1 MCVIHTY
8 IHTYIHSYIHTTY
21 IHTYYIQVDVDANK
35 KTAQACKI
43 SSMPTFQFYKQGKK
57 VHEFSGADAKQ
68 IRDGVEKHQVKP
80 VDPPAQPL
88 VVVVGGGVGGGENQ
102 PAGDPGAEGA
112 AGERKKQATEVFQP
126 GDLVRLKDGL
136 IGSTLM
142 ISERHTYN
150 GSCSTRCLGSA
161 SLGRVGVIFGACK
174 RGEPIKVASVY
185 TSSKVL
191 YRVVLYSKYIRALTF
206 ENLLKSPLYC
216 RFI

>member
-1 MCVIHTY
+1 MHTY
-8 IHTYIHSYIHTTY
+8 N
-21 IHTYYIQVDVDANK
+21 IQVDVDANK

-88 VVVVGGGVGGGENQ
+88 VVVVGGGVGGGDNQ
-102 PAGDPGAEGA
+102 PAGDLGAEGA
-112 AGERKKQATEVFQP
+112 AGERKKQVTEVFQP

-191 YRVVLYSKYIRALTF
+191 YRVVLYSKYTRALTF